1 MSSTAIYL
9 YQTGLGLEAYF
20 VPRRKHAQPNLGLLY
35 RFASVLRPPLQ
46 NYVWCSI
53 SPNPRMNPT
62 FNPNYL

>member
-35 RFASVLRPPLQ
+35 PYHSQFPDPSWRKKLLDDITEKCRQALC
-46 NYVWCSI
+46 ND
-53 SPNPRMNPT
+53 
-62 FNPNYL
+62 